1 MEVFR
6 LSTAKYANDLSG
18 TGAKL
23 HGGRWNQKG
32 EAVLY
37 TSGSRALA
45 LVEVLVHLTNAFL
58 PLNYQLISI
67 YIPDNS
73 IIELSTKSLPDDW
86 KSIEP
91 SDSTKKIATKWLIN
105 NEYLALRVPSVV
117 VEGEFNYLINPLH
130 SDFQQIKVLKIENF
144 SFDDRLLKY

>member
-6 LSTAKYANDLSG
+6 LSSAKYSTDLSG

-32 EAVLY
+32 DAVLY
-37 TSGSRALA
+37 TAGSRALA

-58 PLNYQLISI
+58 PLNYQIITI
-67 YIPDNS
+67 YIPDES
-73 IIELSTKSLPDDW
+73 ITEIPLKMLPKDWNNLEPSESTKNISSNWLLENQYLSL
-86 KSIEP
+86 K
-91 SDSTKKIATKWLIN
+91 
-105 NEYLALRVPSVV
+105 VPSVV

-130 SDFQQIKVLKIENF
+130 EDFLKVKVLKIAPFNF
-144 SFDDRLLKY
+144 DERLI